1 MSSRELRP
9 DGRVLFI
16 TPSGRSGRYVIGAL
30 GHVGEPRGSPN
41 PDRSEAF
48 VQTTW
53 PDPPISLRRGTLPHL
68 PAAVA
73 RPSYD
78 VRSLRAGVVHLG
90 VGMFHR
96 AHQAVYLDRIADEG
110 ISDRWGVVGIGVRRC
125 RARRELLAQDCLYS
139 VTELSDDEPRVRV
152 IGVLRD
158 YASVA
163 EDRGRALAALVHPD
177 ARLVTL
183 TVTAPTYTG
192 GETAAFDL
200 LADALDLR
208 RRRGLP
214 PFTVMS
220 CDNLPANGSATRRCV
235 VEAAGRHRSPGL
247 ASWVAHHVAF
257 PDTMVDRITPTPT
270 AAHRTRLRRHS
281 GLDDRAPVMT
291 EPSSHWVVQDCF
303 SGERPPLEEVGVH
316 VVADVGPHTAM
327 KTRMLNAAH
336 LALGYLGAPTQ
347 HATTDAAMADPALG
361 GLVEQMLR
369 LEVQPLLAP
378 AAGVDPDAYRHEV
391 LTRLGNPAIGDPLA
405 RLRRRGSVRMRHY
418 VLPSLEDAVLGGRP
432 HRVLLSVLA
441 AWVDHLS
448 GLSEEDLGPA
458 EREALC
464 EPALDALLP
473 LAREAHAD
481 VRPLLAAVEG
491 FERLRARPAFVRDLQ
506 DELAAVRGGA
516 RAAS

>member
-1 MSSRELRP
+1 MVTSCPDLPIRLRH
-9 DGRVLFI
+9 
-16 TPSGRSGRYVIGAL
+16 A
-30 GHVGEPRGSPN
+30 
-41 PDRSEAF
+41 
-48 VQTTW
+48 
-53 PDPPISLRRGTLPHL
+53 TLPHL

-78 VRSLRAGVVHLG
+78 VRSLRPGVVHLG

-110 ISDRWGVVGIGVRRC
+110 ISDRWGVVGVGVRRC

-139 VTELSDDEPRVRV
+139 VTELSADGPRVRV
-152 IGVLRD
+152 IGVLQD
-158 YASVA
+158 YVSAA
-163 EDRGRALAALVHPD
+163 QDPGRALAALAHRD
-177 ARLVTL
+177 THLVTL

-192 GETAAFDL
+192 GDGAVFDL
-200 LADALDLR
+200 LADALELR
-208 RRRGLP
+208 RRRGLV

-220 CDNLPANGSATRRCV
+220 CDNLPANGAAAMRCV
-235 VEAAGRHRSPGL
+235 TEAAWRHRSPGL
-247 ASWVAHHVAF
+247 AAWVARHVAF

-270 AAHRTRLRRHS
+270 AAHRTHLRRHS

-291 EPSSHWVVQDCF
+291 EPASHWVVQDCF
-303 SGERPPLEEVGVH
+303 SGERPPLEDVGVH
-316 VVADVGPHTAM
+316 VVSDVAPHTAL

-347 HATTDAAMADPALG
+347 HTTTDTAMADPALG

-378 AAGVDPDAYRHEV
+378 APGVDPVDYRLEV
-391 LTRLGNPAIGDPLA
+391 LARLGNPAIGDPLA

-418 VLPSLEDAVLGGRP
+418 VLPSLEDAVLAGRP

-441 AWVDHLS
+441 AWVDHLR
-448 GLSEEDLGPA
+448 GLSEEDLGTE

-464 EPALDALLP
+464 EPALDTLLP
-473 LAREAHAD
+473 LAREAHTD
-481 VRPLLAAVEG
+481 VRPFLAAAEG

-506 DELAAVRGGA
+506 AELATVRGGA